1 MSETNSSDSK
11 RNFMKKYLISVLL
24 SYSVSH
30 SQEVLHLQN
39 GAAIRVQSG
48 VDVTLQGGI
57 TMDNGSALT
66 NNGTMR
72 LKNNSIANVS
82 NWTDN
87 SVAGALSGIGLVV
100 FNGTSNQNFS
110 GFTNFYT
117 VQVNTS
123 ALTLNNNLTVSNLLN
138 LISGKITTGAN
149 SVFLNNNAGS
159 SLLNDA
165 TNAGYANSW
174 INGNLRRWVAS
185 NTNTYDF
192 PVGNSTRSNL
202 LQFVNNNITGPTSL
216 SASFGP
222 KPGTDAGLNL
232 TENGSYYVAVNN
244 GGVWYL
250 VPNAAVSSG
259 TYALQVFF
267 NGFSGLED
275 NKFGILRRPDASNSG
290 SDWIIPPGSSMPA
303 NNSPGRKVSD
313 GYARR
318 NDISTFSQLGIGM
331 LSNVPDVV
339 ACAHVQGFYGNG
351 KGIACYTVNGTG
363 TVINS
368 TQLMLNAFGATTSQ
382 VFGNV
387 ANRRFFTLYKSD
399 INNGNIFKML
409 PGSSNSLV
417 LGQDNIQP
425 YDGAY
430 YGDQSTWY
438 LVPIQPT
445 GNQKGR
451 INNQLLAQS
460 IALWFAL
467 RTSSTLG
474 PIDLSM
480 DTLVTRTQTSCGS
493 GVAAGPPTKF
503 GLPHNIVQYLN
514 GPNGYPH
521 NVNGLFTLANDVLG
535 GANNTITPADAQSA
549 VAIIIQAFDSCRI
562 LTTTIPYVSPAYIT
576 TIPKAQMQEIVA
588 GGLNVSAFPNPYDR
602 QFSLKIISP
611 VGGMAVI
618 EFFSANGTKISE
630 QRKLIVGNSMNIV
643 PYTGPRHSGALM
655 YKISIENYHASGF
668 VIGIN

>member
-1 MSETNSSDSK
+1 MTSCGVSETNSSDSK

-48 VDVTLQGGI
+48 VEVTLQGGI

-87 SVAGALSGIGLVV
+87 SVAGALSGTGLVV

-110 GFTNFYT
+110 GFTSFYT

-165 TNAGYANSW
+165 TNAGYVNSW

-275 NKFGILRRPDASNSG
+275 NKFGILRRPDASSSG
-290 SDWIIPPGSSMPA
+290 SDWIIPPGSSLPA

-318 NDISTFSQLGIGM
+318 NNISTFSQLGIGM
-331 LSNVPDVV
+331 LSNVPNVV
-339 ACAHVQGFYGNG
+339 ACSHVQGFY
-351 KGIACYTVNGTG
+351 
-363 TVINS
+363 
-368 TQLMLNAFGATTSQ
+368 
-382 VFGNV
+382 
-387 ANRRFFTLYKSD
+387 
-399 INNGNIFKML
+399 
-409 PGSSNSLV
+409 SNS
-417 LGQDNIQP
+417 
-425 YDGAY
+425 
-430 YGDQSTWY
+430 
-438 LVPIQPT
+438 
-445 GNQKGR
+445 KGT
-451 INNQLLAQS
+451 A
-460 IALWFAL
+460 
-467 RTSSTLG
+467 
-474 PIDLSM
+474 
-480 DTLVTRTQTSCGS
+480 C
-493 GVAAGPPTKF
+493 
-503 GLPHNIVQYLN
+503 
-514 GPNGYPH
+514 
-521 NVNGLFTLANDVLG
+521 
-535 GANNTITPADAQSA
+535 
-549 VAIIIQAFDSCRI
+549 
-562 LTTTIPYVSPAYIT
+562 
-576 TIPKAQMQEIVA
+576 
-588 GGLNVSAFPNPYDR
+588 
-602 QFSLKIISP
+602 
-611 VGGMAVI
+611 
-618 EFFSANGTKISE
+618 
-630 QRKLIVGNSMNIV
+630 
-643 PYTGPRHSGALM
+643 
-655 YKISIENYHASGF
+655 
-668 VIGIN
+668 